1 MSNYNY
7 SKSNALAEIEQLME
21 EIQHRADRLAEI
33 YREEF
38 PDSYQQGEA
47 YGCFN
52 LVGSW
57 NRYDT
62 TLESLLRSA
71 ATEAEEEFEEF
82 E

>member
-1 MSNYNY
+1 MADINY
-7 SKSNALAEIEQLME
+7 SKQNALIEIEQLME

-38 PDSYQQGEA
+38 PDTYRTGEA

-62 TLESLLRSA
+62 TLETLWQNA
-71 ATEAEEEFEEF
+71 NEEAVEEFEEF

>member
-1 MSNYNY
+1 MANINY
-7 SKSNALAEIEQLME
+7 SKQNALVEIEQLME
-21 EIQHRADRLAEI
+21 EIQHRADQIASI

-38 PDSYQQGEA
+38 PDTFQQGEA

-62 TLESLLRSA
+62 TLESLFRSA
-71 ATEAEEEFEEF
+71 AAEAQEEFEEF